1 MILKHNKNIC
11 DITKSEVYD
20 DNVVKNIFKN
30 LTPYTIY
37 AENKEFIDSFAT
49 TLVNYSPISLNIVD
63 YWNKDIIDN
72 SVFVPKNDT
81 KIEMGIIHPFEFAE
95 SDPPVDA
102 DYGLGFSSEYGL
114 GGALTSTSD
123 SFDNISKTTCPNE
136 AKDRFFINS
145 MIGLQDKLAYVN
157 MYNYYSVLNNTAK
170 DTVISNRLYKILDRL
185 GLSTDGLFDN
195 TNTLFKEE
203 RYLANRHLNEKKGTI
218 PAIRYVGQSAMDSN
232 IQGKDLLTTDYYMDI
247 VEDSPF
253 NYSVES
259 NLLDVVFERF
269 VKPLSHPIG
278 FMYNYRTV
286 CRSELADENE
296 YPLIRFDYSNT
307 YVYVACLCFSTGQ
320 EDVPLPQQPEDIN
333 CVFGTYPDKR
343 FFATPD
349 GTGLWEGISQDEG
362 TGNIPYDYEEGVSGE
377 LEYKNQSY
385 KKWTFENKNYLIA
398 YTNDTNTSETSE
410 RVTVNYY
417 RYDSFND
424 TYDLA
429 AQFINQRHCN
439 IGILEEPKKISWIKE
454 SFGGNC
460 NDIEYGMFQF
470 LADGEVTLPN
480 NPAPSGM
487 YEGFMGS
494 ITGGVLDRWTDLYF
508 GHFQFLGREESQDY
522 QVGEWP
528 VTGLT
533 EGFNESILINQ
544 YATIPEYPN
553 NTE

>member
-1 MILKHNKNIC
+1 MILKHNKEIC

-20 DNVVKNIFKN
+20 DTVVKNIFKN

-37 AENKEFIDSFAT
+37 DENKEFIDSFAT
-49 TLVNYSPISLNIVD
+49 TLVNYSPISLNIID

-72 SVFVPKNDT
+72 TAYVPKD
-81 KIEMGIIHPFEFAE
+81 KASIVVDIIQPFEFAE
-95 SDPPVDA
+95 SNPPVDA
-102 DYGLGFSSEYGL
+102 DYGLGFASNSGF
-114 GGALTSTSD
+114 GGALTSLTD
-123 SFDNISKTTCPNE
+123 TFNNINSNCSNE

-157 MYNYYSVLNNTAK
+157 MYNYYSVVYNASK
-170 DTVISNRLYKILDRL
+170 DTIISNRLYKILDKL
-185 GLSTDGLFDN
+185 ELSTDGIFDN

-232 IQGKDLLTTDYYMDI
+232 IQGKDVLTTDYYMDI
-247 VEDSPF
+247 IEDSPF

-259 NLLDVVFERF
+259 NLLDIVFERF

-286 CRSELADENE
+286 CKSELANENE
-296 YPLIRFDYSNT
+296 YPLIRFDYSDT
-307 YVYVACLCFSTGQ
+307 SIYVACLCFSTGQ
-320 EDVPLPQQPEDIN
+320 EDVPLPQQPEDID
-333 CVFGTYPDKR
+333 CLFGVYPDKK

-362 TGNIPYDYEEGVSGE
+362 TGNIPYDYEEGISGE
-377 LEYKNQSY
+377 FEYKNQSY
-385 KKWTFENKNYLIA
+385 KKWIFENKNYLIA
-398 YTNDTNTSETSE
+398 YKNDTNTSETSE
-410 RVTVNYY
+410 RVTVNYH
-417 RYDSFND
+417 RYDSVND

-439 IGILEEPKKISWIKE
+439 VGLTKIPKKMSYIKE
-454 SFGGNC
+454 TYNGNC

-470 LADGEVTLPN
+470 LADGETTLPD

-508 GHFQFLGREESQDY
+508 GHFQFLGKEESHDY

-528 VTGLT
+528 DSGVM
-533 EGFNESILINQ
+533 EGFGESTLISG
-544 YATIPEYPN
+544 YATIPA
-553 NTE
+553 T